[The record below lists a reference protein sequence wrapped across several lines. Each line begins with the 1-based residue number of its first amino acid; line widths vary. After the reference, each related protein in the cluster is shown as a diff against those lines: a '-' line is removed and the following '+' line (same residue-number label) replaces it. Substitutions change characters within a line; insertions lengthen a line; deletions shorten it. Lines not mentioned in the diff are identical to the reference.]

1 MAWPENQIFSW
12 YYKKKGHQSLVVE
25 SSFFAPPCQG
35 RKPGTFLP
43 QFEVRITVLTLFDFN
58 CRRIKSERREGASEL
73 HFRFSVLGLGTGL
86 AACYAYLYLNY
97 VILTGCNIV
106 AQVRRTISISSAIS
120 GSFRLIISY
129 SAILVTEITE
139 PAKLLFL

>member
-12 YYKKKGHQSLVVE
+12 YYKKKGHESLVVE

-58 CRRIKSERREGASEL
+58 CRRIKSERRSERATL
-73 HFRFSVLGLGTGL
+73 SLFCVGTWDWAGCLLCLSLPELCDTNRLQHCCSGSSYNQYIFCYQWQLPFNNFVLGYFSDRNHGT
-86 AACYAYLYLNY
+86 C
-97 VILTGCNIV
+97 
-106 AQVRRTISISSAIS
+106 
-120 GSFRLIISY
+120 
-129 SAILVTEITE
+129 
-139 PAKLLFL
+139 